1 MADGFLVDGKGDL
14 HYCVKNV
21 TCGENTGVMALEN
34 NKFPCLEWQDVE
46 GCCHRVDVIERLY
59 IGRICQGVPADK
71 RIIIDDVNV
80 SRDHAVI
87 TCIGS
92 ALTIKDSSRN
102 GTWVN
107 NVRVTSGGEQKLTSG
122 DFVHIGS
129 ITLHVVFPEQLKH
142 HKPGEVDPVETT
154 RVLSRQETVTHLI
167 ADIRGFSTL
176 AQQTESS
183 LLFEVLLPLYESLTN
198 IVHEN
203 RGTVKDFAGD
213 AIFAFWEHN
222 DKNDLA
228 AVRSACH
235 AALVQQQA
243 AIALFS
249 NLPEKFSEL
258 RHLELG
264 WGITTGSTTVSHYG
278 VRPEN
283 LALVGDS
290 TNLAFRLS
298 GLANKELPSSIII
311 CQKTAKMVEQFMLV
325 TPLGEVDTKG
335 RTGTETVFSITERA

>member
-1 MADGFLVDGKGDL
+1 
-14 HYCVKNV
+14 
-21 TCGENTGVMALEN
+21 MALEN

-46 GCCHRVDVIERLY
+46 GCCHHVDVIERLY
-59 IGRICQGVPADK
+59 IGRVCQGVPADK
-71 RIIIDDVNV
+71 CIIIGDANV

-87 TCIGS
+87 TCVGC
-92 ALTIKDSSRN
+92 ALVIKDSSRN

-107 NVRVTSGGEQKLTSG
+107 NVRITPGGEQKLTSG
-122 DFVHIGS
+122 DFVHVGS
-129 ITLHVVFPEQLKH
+129 TKLHVVFPEQSDRH
-142 HKPGEVDPVETT
+142 NPGEVDQVETT
-154 RVLSRQETVTHLI
+154 RVLSRQKMVTHLV

-183 LLFEVLLPLYESLTN
+183 LLFEVLLQLYESLTN

-228 AVRSACH
+228 VVRSACH
-235 AALVQQQA
+235 AALVQQKA
-243 AIALFS
+243 ATALFS
-249 NLPEKFSEL
+249 SLPEKYSKL

-264 WGITTGSTTVSHYG
+264 WGISTGPVTVSHYG
-278 VRPEN
+278 VRSEN

-298 GLANKELPSSIII
+298 GLANKELSSTIVI
-311 CQKTAKMVEQFMLV
+311 CHKTAEMVEQFMLV
-325 TPLGEVDTKG
+325 TPLGGVDTKG
-335 RTGTETVFSITERA
+335 RTGKEAVFSITQEAVGE

>member
-1 MADGFLVDGKGDL
+1 
-14 HYCVKNV
+14 
-21 TCGENTGVMALEN
+21 MALEN
-34 NKFPCLEWQDVE
+34 NKLPRLEWRDVG
-46 GCCHRVDVIERLY
+46 GCCHHVNVIERLY
-59 IGRICQGVPADK
+59 IGRVCQGVPADK
-71 RIIIDDVNV
+71 RIIIRDVNV

-87 TCIGS
+87 TCVGS

-107 NVRVTSGGEQKLTSG
+107 SVRITSGGEQKLISG

-129 ITLHVVFPEQLKH
+129 TKLHVVFSEQSDHDNPNDIDLT
-142 HKPGEVDPVETT
+142 ETT
-154 RVLSRQETVTHLI
+154 RVLSRQETLTHLV

-176 AQQTESS
+176 VQQTESS
-183 LLFEVLLPLYESLTN
+183 LLFEALSQLYESLTN

-222 DKNDLA
+222 DENDLV
-228 AVRSACH
+228 AVQHACH
-235 AALVQQQA
+235 AALLQQQA
-243 AIALFS
+243 ATALFS
-249 NLPEKFSEL
+249 NLPEKFSKL

-264 WGITTGSTTVSHYG
+264 WGIATGSVTVSHYG

-298 GLANKELPSSIII
+298 GLANKELSSTVVI
-311 CQKTAKMVEQFMLV
+311 CHKTAKMVEQFMLV

-335 RTGTETVFSITERA
+335 RTGKEVVFSIS